1 MSLETVEH
9 ALAEFY
15 CNQNVEV
22 HKILLDFQN
31 SVDAWNLVWSMLDT
45 SKPHEIQFFGA
56 TTLHIK
62 ITKQWLQLKR
72 TDYVLLR
79 DKILDTLIKYY
90 NSSGPTNVIN
100 KLCYCLCAYV
110 VRTIPHHWPDAI
122 PQLMETFRNSLSQS
136 SINVSV
142 MILEILMALPD
153 EFGATKL
160 VHTQRNEVRKELQ
173 QSSLQVLSIVDSI
186 LQSDSLDPIV
196 VHALKCAAAW
206 LDIGFDL
213 IKCHQLTDTFISVI
227 LNPERSQVCVLLA
240 IDALKSLC
248 THPRTSV
255 CVATV
260 FEVLSK
266 VIVLSDKLFH
276 LEITEEP
283 NIVVD
288 KLFDLF
294 LGIGDQHFRL
304 IVQGLLNDNTRELCT
319 KFFNLYLTCTNA
331 PGYYPVNENY
341 SEKTFTFWFLLQDD
355 LLSNDAGPDNTLLTI
370 VKPLYISLTQVLLKK
385 VAYPENLET
394 WTPDEREL
402 FRCYRQD
409 ISDTFTYCYFILQSE
424 MLDVLLTIY
433 KQVTCDHETAIAQW
447 QTVEA
452 CLYAFTAI
460 SEPLQS
466 HKSHPHIEQLMS
478 SLVSLPYEQIDQK
491 ASIAAMD
498 TIGAYYYWMNTHPSY
513 LELIVPLLMTG
524 LHNSNMFSSASIALR
539 DIAKE
544 CRKSIAPYNDVILNT
559 AIVVLKKV
567 KKLKEEIRLMNTVG
581 VILSVTSYPKN
592 KPFLDTF
599 INPNL
604 DAIANILAIEDNAEF
619 TKHRSQLQD
628 RIKVLNSLVSAI
640 DINVVVYEI
649 IQNIFNLLQK
659 TGMKYFIS
667 SPEDT
672 LYADVCELLKTI
684 ISKLMQE
691 RENCVVATTMVIEI
705 LMIGFRKSPQPA
717 GLILFKEAVIMFGQY
732 EASIPLLKS
741 TYEEICMRVKFMFEQ
756 ASPADQFNLGDVIEA
771 YLSLQGH
778 IFRKWPF
785 IAVDNPNVDFIF
797 VFKLASEA
805 LCANEIFL
813 AKTATFFLTAFINSS
828 REHRSLF
835 KVIDDN
841 GQFLV
846 MKIICILKG
855 DVVKRNLDTMCE
867 VLYVLNRNY
876 GEHLSRWFHDIVTVQ
891 NIVIPNVTEQ
901 MKSKF
906 FKRVLKERSNK
917 KTLQVVVR
925 EFSFICRGLI
935 LIDPTE

>member
-1 MSLETVEH
+1 MSLETIER

-15 CNQNVEV
+15 CNQNIEV
-22 HKILLDFQN
+22 HKMLLEFQN
-31 SVDAWNLVWSMLDT
+31 SVDAWNLVWNMLDT

-62 ITKQWLQLKR
+62 ITKQWLQLKQS
-72 TDYVLLR
+72 DYMLLR
-79 DKILDTLIKYY
+79 DKIMDTLIKYY
-90 NSSGPTNVIN
+90 NSTGPSNVTN

-110 VRTIPHHWPDAI
+110 VRTVPNHWPDAI

-142 MILEILMALPD
+142 MILEILMALPE
-153 EFGATKL
+153 EFGATTL
-160 VHTQRNEVRKELQ
+160 TNTRRNEVRSELEK
-173 QSSLQVLSIVDSI
+173 SSLQVLSIVESI

-196 VHALKCAAAW
+196 IHALKCGASW

-213 IKCHQLTDTFISVI
+213 IKCHRLTDTFISVI
-227 LNPERSQVCVLLA
+227 LNSERSQECILLA

-255 CVATV
+255 CEATV

-266 VIVLSDKLFH
+266 VIILSDKLFH
-276 LEITEEP
+276 LEITKEP
-283 NIVVD
+283 NVVVD

-294 LGIGDQHFRL
+294 LGIGDQHFRP
-304 IVQGLLNDNTRELCT
+304 IVQGLLNDNTRQLCT

-355 LLSNDAGPDNTLLTI
+355 LLSNYAGPDNALLTI

-385 VAYPENLET
+385 VAYPDNLES

-433 KQVTCDHETAIAQW
+433 KQVTCDAKTAITQW

-460 SEPLQS
+460 AEPLQNQD
-466 HKSHPHIEQLMS
+466 SHPHIEQLMS
-478 SLVSLPYEQIDQK
+478 SLGSLPYEQLDKK
-491 ASIAAMD
+491 AAVAAMD
-498 TIGAYYYWMNTHPSY
+498 TIGAYYYWMETHPTY
-513 LELIVPLLMTG
+513 LNLIVPLLMMG

-544 CRKSIAPYNDVILNT
+544 CKQTIAPYNDVILNT
-559 AIVVLKKV
+559 AMVALKQV
-567 KKLKEEIRLMNTVG
+567 NKLKEELRLIYTIG
-581 VILSVTSYPKN
+581 VILSAMPFPKC
-592 KPFLDTF
+592 KPSLDMF
-599 INPNL
+599 IDPSL
-604 DAIANILAIEDNAEF
+604 DVMRNILNIEDNAECN
-619 TKHRSQLQD
+619 KHRPELQK
-628 RIKVLNSLVSAI
+628 RIKVLGSLVSAI
-640 DINVVVYEI
+640 DQKNTVYHIIEI
-649 IQNIFNLLQK
+649 TTPLLQMMATK
-659 TGMKYFIS
+659 CFIAC
-667 SPEDT
+667 PEDI
-672 LYADVCELLKTI
+672 LYTGVCEFLKTVV
-684 ISKLMQE
+684 SKLQE
-691 RENCVVATTMVIEI
+691 DCSMALSIIIEI

-717 GLILFKEAVIMFGQY
+717 GILLFKEIIIMFGRQ
-732 EASIPLLKS
+732 ERFIPLIKS
-741 TYEEICMRVKFMFEQ
+741 TYEEMCMRIKFMFEQ
-756 ASPADQFNLGDVIEA
+756 IPAADHVGLGDVMES

-778 IFRKWPF
+778 IFRKSQSL
-785 IAVDNPNVDFIF
+785 IIDNTNVDFAF
-797 VFKLASEA
+797 VFKIACEA

-813 AKTATFFLTAFINSS
+813 AKTATFFLTAFITIS
-828 REHRSLF
+828 RENRPLF
-835 KVIDDN
+835 KVIEDN

-846 MKIICILKG
+846 LKIICIIKG
-855 DVVKRNLDTMCE
+855 DTVKSNLDTMCE
-867 VLYVLNRNY
+867 VLLVLNKKYSDNLRV
-876 GEHLSRWFHDIVTVQ
+876 WFHDIIVVQ
-891 NIVIPNVTEQ
+891 NILLPNVTEN

-906 FKRVLKERSNK
+906 FKRVLRE
-917 KTLQVVVR
+917 KTNRKALQDAVK

-935 LIDPTE
+935 EVDPYTES

>member
-72 TDYVLLR
+72 TDYMLLR

-186 LQSDSLDPIV
+186 LKSDSLDPIV

-447 QTVEA
+447 QMVEA

-498 TIGAYYYWMNTHPSY
+498 TIGAYYYWMKTHPSY

-619 TKHRSQLQD
+619 TKHRSELQD

-835 KVIDDN
+835 KVIEDS

-846 MKIICILKG
+846 MKIICIIKG

-876 GEHLSRWFHDIVTVQ
+876 GEHLSRWFHDIITVQ
-891 NIVIPNVTEQ
+891 NIVLPNVTEQ

-906 FKRVLKERSNK
+906 FKRVLKERSSK

-935 LIDPTE
+935 LVDPTE